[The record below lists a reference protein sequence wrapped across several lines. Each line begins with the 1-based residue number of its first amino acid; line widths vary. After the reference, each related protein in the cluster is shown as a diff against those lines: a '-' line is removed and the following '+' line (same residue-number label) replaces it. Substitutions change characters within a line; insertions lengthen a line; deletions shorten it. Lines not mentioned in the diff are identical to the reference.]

1 MLTSLVWALATHR
14 DANPFGDAHVQ
25 PAPPPPPPATVGGCN
40 VVDTVNAKLGF
51 TLDLTEYTRASWFP
65 QLQQINSYQ
74 PADQLFC
81 LSATYDLSVG
91 LFGPYVTVSNKAT
104 GPDLIDTPNDPF
116 PLCARLANGLLRSD
130 KLSVAPCFLPSF
142 LGGPYWVA
150 HLEMD
155 EAGHYTAA
163 AVVGGQ
169 PTVKT
174 EDGLC
179 TTPERASSFNGNGEG
194 LWILTREK
202 VAPVS
207 LVAKVKDALVA
218 KGISTSQLKVVQQE
232 GCAYAGRTLKP

>member
-51 TLDLTEYTRASWFP
+51 TLDLTEYTRASWSP

-155 EAGHYTAA
+155 EAGHCAPLLPSSSSSPPPLRLLSPPGQCAPNDKQSLHDPRRRDRHCGCGRGRAA
-163 AVVGGQ
+163 DRQGAGRAPQ
-169 PTVKT
+169 PS
-174 EDGLC
+174 
-179 TTPERASSFNGNGEG
+179 PPRS
-194 LWILTREK
+194 TRERERPLTH
-202 VAPVS
+202 A
-207 LVAKVKDALVA
+207 
-218 KGISTSQLKVVQQE
+218 
-232 GCAYAGRTLKP
+232 